1 MTRFVNSFLYATTMA
16 CLSRHSRGRRPI
28 WVISWGQRTLFTRLM
43 AGAEA
48 LRTELDNVKGT
59 QPIVLQ
65 VERNGSLMFL
75 VMEGN

>member
-1 MTRFVNSFLYATTMA
+1 VE
-16 CLSRHSRGRRPI
+16 
-28 WVISWGQRTLFTRLM
+28 TLR
-43 AGAEA
+43 A
-48 LRTELDNVKGT
+48 ELDNVKRT